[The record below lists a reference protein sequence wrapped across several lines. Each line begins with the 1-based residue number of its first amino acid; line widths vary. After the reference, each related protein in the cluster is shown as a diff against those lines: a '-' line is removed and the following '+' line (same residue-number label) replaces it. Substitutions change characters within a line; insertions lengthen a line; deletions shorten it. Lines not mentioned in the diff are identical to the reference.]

1 MKTWI
6 AFPLILGIVKAAFK
20 FAYENYKPSCW
31 YWEVIEM
38 IRKLIMTIGIVLFLQ
53 HTKIGLGGIIVVAMV
68 FTMLNAAKNPIKNKF
83 EGFLQLLS
91 LSIIP
96 INLAIGAVLHSKAIG
111 DDDIIE
117 EHQDSWALGLFL
129 VVLNS
134 LLIVLVIFRLLRAI
148 MRRVCCSK

>member
-1 MKTWI
+1 
-6 AFPLILGIVKAAFK
+6 
-20 FAYENYKPSCW
+20 
-31 YWEVIEM
+31 M

-68 FTMLNAAKNPIKNKF
+68 FTILHAAKNPIKNKF

-111 DDDIIE
+111 DNDIIE

-129 VVLNS
+129 VALNS
-134 LLIVLVIFRLLRAI
+134 LLIALVILRLLLAI
-148 MRRVCCSK
+148 LRKVYPLKYLKASI

>member
-1 MKTWI
+1 
-6 AFPLILGIVKAAFK
+6 
-20 FAYENYKPSCW
+20 
-31 YWEVIEM
+31 M

-68 FTMLNAAKNPIKNKF
+68 FTILHAAKNPIKNKF

-96 INLAIGAVLHSKAIG
+96 INLAIGTVLHSKAIG
-111 DDDIIE
+111 DNDIIE
-117 EHQDSWALGLFL
+117 EHQDSLALGLFL

-134 LLIVLVIFRLLRAI
+134 LLIVLVILRLLRAI
-148 MRRVCCSK
+148 AKRVCCSK